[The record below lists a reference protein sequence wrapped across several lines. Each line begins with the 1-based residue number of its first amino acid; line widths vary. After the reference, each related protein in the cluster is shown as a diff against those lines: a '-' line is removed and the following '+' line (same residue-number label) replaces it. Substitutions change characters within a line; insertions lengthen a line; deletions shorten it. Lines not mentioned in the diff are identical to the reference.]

1 MKEVLITISFIALV
15 LFASASEKKKSKEII
30 RAGSY
35 VLEGDSCKKAEKFE
49 EAIKNYQEAVRL
61 YEKENMPEKT
71 ADIFHSI
78 GKVYRMM
85 GNYEKALENDIKSL
99 RINENIQDKKNIAL
113 NLNNIGIDFHRM
125 ANYEKALEYL
135 TTSLHLREEIMD
147 SIGIADSYLNMGM
160 VYDEKGETDKGLEY
174 YYRSL
179 EFYEQTTDLDG
190 MAACYNNIAGIYYQK
205 GDLDNVLEYAL
216 KSLDIQKKFKNKRNI
231 SFNMI
236 NIGLVYNAQ
245 KNHDLAISY
254 IEEGLVLAKE
264 VGAKP
269 LIQFG
274 YESLSIVYASMKDYE
289 KAYNNFQLYNDM
301 KDTIFREESARAFA
315 EMQTKYETEKK
326 EQENQILKKDIK
338 IQTDF
343 KRFLFVITAGL
354 IIMLVFLFYLFR
366 LKSKSFKQSKTL
378 LIQEK
383 ELNRLEMARKET
395 EKKHLEDK
403 IFAEKQLN
411 RLQKEKYEAELEH
424 KNNELANSAL
434 CIVNKNEV
442 LSRIKEKVL
451 LDKNTSDID
460 NFLFE
465 LIRMINNNI
474 DIDQN
479 WKKFKIKFEEVHPG
493 FFDRLKENYPGLTDI
508 YIKLCAFLRIDLPTK
523 EIAKLTN
530 VTVAATKKSR
540 QRLKKKFDLPTD
552 TSLTEF
558 IKNI

>member
-1 MKEVLITISFIALV
+1 
-15 LFASASEKKKSKEII
+15 
-30 RAGSY
+30 
-35 VLEGDSCKKAEKFE
+35 
-49 EAIKNYQEAVRL
+49 
-61 YEKENMPEKT
+61 
-71 ADIFHSI
+71 
-78 GKVYRMM
+78 
-85 GNYEKALENDIKSL
+85 
-99 RINENIQDKKNIAL
+99 
-113 NLNNIGIDFHRM
+113 M